1 MTYET
6 SLLRLAEKF
15 NNFEVRRVSW
25 VTERLGALSM
35 EAEIP
40 PYSSDRAAWA
50 ETVGMPGSPA
60 DALFP
65 ASVMKYSIVMGSGW
79 FINWQPAGPAGL
91 GVCIEVNVGSQWI
104 FISYPTRASDAGK
117 FEERTGE
124 FEGNC
129 LADILLVAGSKMYAT
144 SSPCHGFRIIPLS
157 VFSPQMYAM
166 QFTARKTASLS
177 GHIFWQCQCSSKP
190 CLATFATV

>member
-1 MTYET
+1 MTYEV

-15 NNFEVRRVSW
+15 NNCEVRRVSW

-60 DALFP
+60 DTLFP

-104 FISYPTRASDAGK
+104 FLSYPIRASNAGR

-124 FEGNC
+124 SEGNY
-129 LADILLVAGSKMYAT
+129 LANILLVAGSKMYAT
-144 SSPCHGFRIIPLS
+144 SSPSMDFE
-157 VFSPQMYAM
+157 
-166 QFTARKTASLS
+166 
-177 GHIFWQCQCSSKP
+177 
-190 CLATFATV
+190 